1 MARALG
7 VCVLA
12 LGVWALGV
20 WVWALG
26 VWVWALGVWAL
37 GVWVWEVSVGLRGV
51 AKAEVVGRAGAV
63 GQAQRGILA
72 KHLLPLLPPSHTSL
86 SRVLL

>member
-1 MARALG
+1 MAR
-7 VCVLA
+7 
-12 LGVWALGV
+12 ALGV

-26 VWVWALGVWAL
+26 VWVWELGVW
-37 GVWVWEVSVGLRGV
+37 VWVWEVSVGLLGV

-72 KHLLPLLPPSHTSL
+72 KHLLPLLPPYHTSL